1 MKGKIG
7 KYLAELRSGFGRVVR
22 RYPVEVALQ
31 TVLTALFIWWTEADE
46 FPFFSVRCLW
56 ILPLFR
62 SGRSWLIRGPETV
75 RGDGSIM

>member
-56 ILPLFR
+56 IFPLF
-62 SGRSWLIRGPETV
+62 SFGALVVNTWPETV

>member
-46 FPFFSVRCLW
+46 FPFFRSGVCGFCRC
-56 ILPLFR
+56 FR